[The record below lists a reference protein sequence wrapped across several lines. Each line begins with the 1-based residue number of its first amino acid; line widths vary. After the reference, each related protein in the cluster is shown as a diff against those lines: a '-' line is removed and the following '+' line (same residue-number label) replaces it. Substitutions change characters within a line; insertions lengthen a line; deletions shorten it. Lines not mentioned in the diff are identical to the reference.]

1 MKTDFQKR
9 FKENYLKSLDNWLT
23 DDLVYHYLTGRS
35 IDFKLLDHALRQT
48 LLEKAWK
55 QFPER
60 LAYIQEKLRRKELRS
75 KQQVKQFVLKT
86 K

>member
-23 DDLVYHYLTGRS
+23 DDLVYYYLTGEESNCKS
-35 IDFKLLDHALRQT
+35 IDHELNQAVLSR
-48 LLEKAWK
+48 AWK

>member
-9 FKENYLKSLDNWLT
+9 FKENYLKSLEAWLT
-23 DDLVYHYLTGRS
+23 DDLVYYCLTGEL
-35 IDFKLLDHALRQT
+35 IEFKLLDHALRQT

-55 QFPER
+55 EFPER
-60 LAYIQEKLRRKELRS
+60 LAYIQRKLKRKELRS
-75 KQQVKQFVLKT
+75 KKQVQQFVLKV

>member
-9 FKENYLKSLDNWLT
+9 FKENYLKRLEDWLT
-23 DDLVYHYLTGRS
+23 DDLVYYYLTGES
-35 IDFKLLDHALRQT
+35 IEFKSLDHALRQT

-55 QFPER
+55 EFPER
-60 LAYIQEKLRRKELRS
+60 LAYIQRKLKRKELRS
-75 KQQVKQFVLKT
+75 KKQVQQFVLKV

>member
-9 FKENYLKSLDNWLT
+9 FKEDYLNRVEGWLT
-23 DDLVYHYLTGRS
+23 DDLVYYYLTGES
-35 IDFKLLDHALRQT
+35 IDFKLPDHSLRQT
-48 LLEKAWK
+48 LLERAWK

-60 LAYIQEKLRRKELRS
+60 LAYLKEKRRRRELRS

>member
-9 FKENYLKSLDNWLT
+9 FKENYLKSLEAWLT
-23 DDLVYHYLTGRS
+23 DDLVYYYLTGEL
-35 IDFKLLDHALRQT
+35 IEFKLLDHSLRQT

-55 QFPER
+55 EFPER
-60 LAYIQEKLRRKELRS
+60 LAYIQRKLKRKELRS
-75 KQQVKQFVLKT
+75 KKQVQQFVLKV